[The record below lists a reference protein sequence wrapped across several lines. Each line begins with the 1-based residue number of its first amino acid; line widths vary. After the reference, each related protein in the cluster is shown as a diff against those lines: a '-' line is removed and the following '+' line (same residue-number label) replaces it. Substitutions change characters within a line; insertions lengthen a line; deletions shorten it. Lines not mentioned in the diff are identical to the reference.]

1 MRCDAMHS
9 LTLRMFVEVVVVWL
23 GNVAVE
29 SKSGRK
35 LCCPWW
41 SDRCIAVGRRVY
53 LRRH

>member
-1 MRCDAMHS
+1 MRCDAMRC

-29 SKSGRK
+29 SKGSRK
-35 LCCPWW
+35 LCCPRW
-41 SDRCIAVGRRVY
+41 SDRRIAVGRRVY